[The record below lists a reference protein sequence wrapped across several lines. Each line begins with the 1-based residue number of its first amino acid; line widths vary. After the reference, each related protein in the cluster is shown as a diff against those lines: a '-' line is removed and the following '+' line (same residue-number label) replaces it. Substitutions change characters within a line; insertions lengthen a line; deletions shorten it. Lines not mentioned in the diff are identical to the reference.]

1 MRLVF
6 QSRAMLKVIEQARRF
21 ARTGAT
27 VLICGESGVGKELV
41 ARMLHTESPRS
52 AEPYCRV
59 NCAALAESVVE
70 SELFGHETGA
80 FTGALHRRV
89 GKFEA
94 AGSGTLF
101 LDEISEVPASTQAKL
116 LRVLEEAEFER
127 VGGNDLLPM
136 RARVVAATNRSLPEL
151 IESSAF
157 RNDLFY
163 RLDVLR
169 LEVPALRDRKE
180 DIPILAQHFVEKFR
194 GDSGAGVR
202 GFKTAALR
210 KLADYHWPGNVR
222 QLRNVVHRACVVAE
236 QDLIDEADL
245 SSLEVHV
252 PDEHPVSLPFESLS
266 LAEIER
272 RVILQRLEQCHG
284 NKTAAAAALGVTAK
298 TLRNKITE
306 YRRLGF
312 AS

>member
-1 MRLVF
+1 MQLVF
-6 QSRAMLKVIEQARRF
+6 QSRAMLKVLEQARRF

-52 AEPYCRV
+52 LEPYCRV
-59 NCAALAESVVE
+59 NCAALAESLIE
-70 SELFGHETGA
+70 SELFGHEAGA
-80 FTGALHRRV
+80 FTGALTRRT

-94 AGSGTLF
+94 AARGSLF
-101 LDEISEVPASTQAKL
+101 LDEISEVAPTVQGKL

-136 RARVVAATNRSLPEL
+136 QARVIAATNRSLAEL
-151 IESSAF
+151 VDGGEF
-157 RNDLFY
+157 RADLFY

-169 LEVPALRDRKE
+169 LEIPALRDRKD
-180 DIPILAQHFVEKFR
+180 DIPILAQHFVERFR
-194 GDSGAGVR
+194 GDSLHGVR
-202 GFKTAALR
+202 GFKPAAIR
-210 KLADYHWPGNVR
+210 RLADYHWPGNVR

-245 SSLEVHV
+245 KSLETHV
-252 PDEHPVSLPFESLS
+252 ADEHPVSLPFDSMS

-272 RVILQRLEQCHG
+272 QVILQRLEHCRG

-306 YRRLGF
+306 YRRLGY